1 MLLHE
6 HEYTVSEMC
15 RVLGVSRQGY
25 YQWRRRPAGAH
36 ALRDAELAGEIR
48 RVFEL
53 SRGTYGSPR
62 VFAQLRRDGVV
73 TSEKRVARIMAER
86 GWAGASRRRAKSPG
100 GAEKRVRREDGADD
114 LVGRDFTAGGPDQA
128 WFADITY
135 VRTRQGWLYLAVV
148 MDIWSRMVVGW
159 SMGER
164 IDAALAD
171 DALRMAVERR
181 RPPEG
186 CVHHSDHGSQY
197 ASLLLGK
204 TMRENGIRPSMGSVA
219 SPWDNAPTESLMGT
233 IKCECVHARTFDSRE
248 QAALEIFEYI
258 ECFYNRLRL
267 HSALGY
273 MSPLEF
279 EESHASQPLAA

>member
-25 YQWRRRPAGAH
+25 YQWRRRPASAH

-135 VRTRQGWLYLAVV
+135 VRTRQGWLYLA
-148 MDIWSRMVVGW
+148 

-186 CVHHSDHGSQY
+186 CVHHSDSKNVHSRFAAACWRPY
-197 ASLLLGK
+197 PAS
-204 TMRENGIRPSMGSVA
+204 RDRIAA
-219 SPWDNAPTESLMGT
+219 S
-233 IKCECVHARTFDSRE
+233 
-248 QAALEIFEYI
+248 
-258 ECFYNRLRL
+258 
-267 HSALGY
+267 
-273 MSPLEF
+273 
-279 EESHASQPLAA
+279 

>member
-25 YQWRRRPAGAH
+25 YQWRRPAGAH

-62 VFAQLRRDGVV
+62 AFAQLRRDGVV

-186 CVHHSDHGSQY
+186 CVHHSDSMLEAVSCKPGPHRSILTRTPIDERP
-197 ASLLLGK
+197 AS
-204 TMRENGIRPSMGSVA
+204 
-219 SPWDNAPTESLMGT
+219 
-233 IKCECVHARTFDSRE
+233 
-248 QAALEIFEYI
+248 AA
-258 ECFYNRLRL
+258 
-267 HSALGY
+267 
-273 MSPLEF
+273 
-279 EESHASQPLAA
+279 

>member
-6 HEYTVSEMC
+6 HEYAVSEMC

-186 CVHHSDHGSQY
+186 CVHHSDSKNVHSRFAAACWRPY
-197 ASLLLGK
+197 PAS
-204 TMRENGIRPSMGSVA
+204 RDRIAA
-219 SPWDNAPTESLMGT
+219 S
-233 IKCECVHARTFDSRE
+233 
-248 QAALEIFEYI
+248 
-258 ECFYNRLRL
+258 
-267 HSALGY
+267 
-273 MSPLEF
+273 
-279 EESHASQPLAA
+279 

>member
-25 YQWRRRPAGAH
+25 YQWRRRPASAH

-135 VRTRQGWLYLAVV
+135 VRTRQG
-148 MDIWSRMVVGW
+148 

-186 CVHHSDHGSQY
+186 CVHHSDSKNVHSRFAAACWRPY
-197 ASLLLGK
+197 PAS
-204 TMRENGIRPSMGSVA
+204 RDRIAA
-219 SPWDNAPTESLMGT
+219 S
-233 IKCECVHARTFDSRE
+233 
-248 QAALEIFEYI
+248 
-258 ECFYNRLRL
+258 
-267 HSALGY
+267 
-273 MSPLEF
+273 
-279 EESHASQPLAA
+279 

>member
-25 YQWRRRPAGAH
+25 YQWRRRPASAH

-128 WFADITY
+128 WFADIT
-135 VRTRQGWLYLAVV
+135 
-148 MDIWSRMVVGW
+148 
-159 SMGER
+159 
-164 IDAALAD
+164 
-171 DALRMAVERR
+171 
-181 RPPEG
+181 
-186 CVHHSDHGSQY
+186 
-197 ASLLLGK
+197 
-204 TMRENGIRPSMGSVA
+204 
-219 SPWDNAPTESLMGT
+219 
-233 IKCECVHARTFDSRE
+233 
-248 QAALEIFEYI
+248 
-258 ECFYNRLRL
+258 
-267 HSALGY
+267 
-273 MSPLEF
+273 
-279 EESHASQPLAA
+279 